1 MTRRDAVRT
10 LAAGSLGIAAA
21 GLTPGALGALTTPRS
36 TGSGPWSAEGE
47 ILVRGGRVVNADGIV
62 RADVRI
68 VNGTIAEVA
77 PGLTPGDG
85 ARVIDAAGK
94 LVLPGGIDPHTH
106 LQPSFVDDFTTG
118 SMAALAGGVTTV
130 GTFAYMREG
139 ESCVAAVERLNEQV
153 RTDAIADVILHASV
167 WPPTADVAAQMGALA
182 AHGQPSFKIFMTRAD
197 FGAHLS
203 EVIGL
208 LEAARDAG
216 VLVMVHCEDGALL
229 AAAVRGLRAA
239 GRTSLDFYS
248 ESRPVVAEVAAAE
261 QAAALCEFTG
271 ARMYAV
277 HVSSE
282 RALDAFAHAKARGL
296 PFHVE
301 TRPLYLHLNEDN
313 TTGQDAVLALGQPP
327 LRSRS
332 DTEALWAGLADGRV
346 DILATDHAPW
356 RREQKLDPEL
366 SVARVRP
373 GVSNLQFMLPMYFS
387 EGVGKRGLS
396 LERFVET
403 TSTHAARIFGLYPRK
418 GVIRP
423 GADGDVVVWDPSKT
437 DTVRGA
443 DDLSNAD
450 YTVFEGWSVTG
461 WPTVV
466 IRRGEVVMEGGRV
479 VGRPG
484 TGVLARRDAG
494 R

>member
-1 MTRRDAVRT
+1 MGPEALEALVTTVR
-10 LAAGSLGIAAA
+10 APS
-21 GLTPGALGALTTPRS
+21 GAHA
-36 TGSGPWSAEGE
+36 AEGE
-47 ILVRGGRVVNADGIV
+47 VLIRGGRVVNADGV
-62 RADVRI
+62 RAADVRM
-68 VNGTIAEVA
+68 VDGTITEVA
-77 PGLTPGDG
+77 PGLEPRAG
-85 ARVIDAAGK
+85 ARVIQAAGM
-94 LVLPGGIDPHTH
+94 LVMPGGIDPHTH
-106 LQPSFVDDFTTG
+106 LQPSFVDDFTSG

-139 ESCVAAVERLNEQV
+139 ESCIAAVERLHEQV

-167 WPPTADVAAQMGALA
+167 WPPTAEVAAQMGALA

-197 FGAHLS
+197 FGAHVAA
-203 EVIGL
+203 VIAL
-208 LEAARDAG
+208 LEAAREAG

-229 AAAVRGLRAA
+229 AAAVRRLQDA
-239 GRTSLDFYS
+239 GRTGLDFYA
-248 ESRPVVAEVAAAE
+248 ESRPVVAEVSASE
-261 QAAALCEFTG
+261 QAVALCEFTG
-271 ARMYAV
+271 ARMHAV
-277 HVSSE
+277 HVSSA
-282 RALDAFAHAKARGL
+282 RAMAVFAAAKARGL
-296 PFHVE
+296 PFSVE
-301 TRPLYLHLNEDN
+301 TRPLYLHLNQDN

-327 LRSRS
+327 LRSAA

-387 EGVGKRGLS
+387 EGVGKRGLP

-403 TSTHAARIFGLYPRK
+403 TSTAAARLFGLYPRK

-423 GADGDVVVWDPSKT
+423 GADGDVVVWDPGRT

-450 YTVFEGWSVTG
+450 YTPFEGWSVTG

-466 IRRGEVVMEGGRV
+466 IRRGEVVVEGGRV

-484 TGVLARRDAG
+484 TGALARRDAG
-494 R
+494 S

>member
-1 MTRRDAVRT
+1 
-10 LAAGSLGIAAA
+10 
-21 GLTPGALGALTTPRS
+21 
-36 TGSGPWSAEGE
+36 
-47 ILVRGGRVVNADGIV
+47 
-62 RADVRI
+62 
-68 VNGTIAEVA
+68 
-77 PGLTPGDG
+77 
-85 ARVIDAAGK
+85 
-94 LVLPGGIDPHTH
+94 
-106 LQPSFVDDFTTG
+106 
-118 SMAALAGGVTTV
+118 
-130 GTFAYMREG
+130 
-139 ESCVAAVERLNEQV
+139 
-153 RTDAIADVILHASV
+153 
-167 WPPTADVAAQMGALA
+167 VAAQMGALS

-197 FGAHLS
+197 FGAHLA
-203 EVIGL
+203 EVVAV
-208 LEAARDAG
+208 LEAAREAG

-229 AAAVRGLRAA
+229 AAAVRRLQAE
-239 GRTSLDFYS
+239 GRTSLDHYAR
-248 ESRPVVAEVAAAE
+248 SRPVVAEVAAAE

-271 ARMYAV
+271 ARMHAV
-277 HVSSE
+277 HVSSA
-282 RALDAFAHAKARGL
+282 RALDAFAEAKARGL

-301 TRPLYLHLNEDN
+301 TRPLYLHLNEGN
-313 TTGQDAVLALGQPP
+313 ITGQDAVLALGQPP
-327 LRSRS
+327 LRSPA

-366 SVARVRP
+366 TVARVRP

-403 TSTHAARIFGLYPRK
+403 TSTNAARIFGLYPRK

-466 IRRGEVVMEGGRV
+466 IRRGEVVVEGGRV

-484 TGVLARRDAG
+484 SGVLARRDAG